1 MPETAAFQLE
11 VATGKLKDTNH
22 QVSVKSQQ
30 NRLNQG
36 VQQCALRYI
45 HLLILFEI
53 RRNSLRSGRSRSL
66 YLFKTSVITT
76 ECSNYTAIQYL
87 SPTYKILS
95 NILLS
100 RFTPYAEEITADPQC
115 GFRHNRST
123 ADHIFCIRQ
132 ILLKKWECDKP
143 VHQIHRGFIK
153 AYDSVTRE
161 ALYVVRIEFCVPKKQ
176 VKPIKMCLNQI
187 YSRVQKGRHL
197 SGMYPFKNGLK
208 HGDASS
214 PLVFNSAV

>member
-11 VATGKLKDTNH
+11 MATGKLKDTNH

-45 HLLILFEI
+45 HLLILFGI
-53 RRNSLRSGRSRSL
+53 RRNCLRSGRSRSL

-87 SPTYKILS
+87 SSTYKILS

-100 RFTPYAEEITADPQC
+100 RFTPYAEEITGDPQC
-115 GFRHNRST
+115 GFRSNRST
-123 ADHIFCIRQ
+123 TDHISAFAKYLRKNGNTMTQCIRY
-132 ILLKKWECDKP
+132 I
-143 VHQIHRGFIK
+143 G
-153 AYDSVTRE
+153 
-161 ALYVVRIEFCVPKKQ
+161 
-176 VKPIKMCLNQI
+176 
-187 YSRVQKGRHL
+187 
-197 SGMYPFKNGLK
+197 
-208 HGDASS
+208 AS
-214 PLVFNSAV
+214 